1 MEIVV
6 NSHTHIGDA
15 FIDLGKKAWG
25 LEELVAPPHGFKHE
39 MMRKASEGKILEG
52 MRKAISVMEG
62 CGTTH
67 FCDFREGGV
76 EGIKILKKAMEGSGL
91 SAIILGRPVELRYDS
106 NEINEILKLSEGI
119 GLSSISD
126 WDYDELKKVASHT
139 IKKKKIFAIHAS
151 EAFREDIDAILDLK
165 PSFLI
170 HMSNASRGDMEIVA
184 DAGVPVVVCPRSN
197 AFFGIRPDIEGMLE
211 CGISLLLG
219 TDNAMIAPPDI
230 VQEMEYLIK
239 NFDISK
245 EQAVAMVT
253 SNPRKCLN
261 VGLDIQQSDGKN
273 DQS

>member
-15 FIDLGKKAWG
+15 FIDLDKRAWTV
-25 LEELVAPPHGFKHE
+25 EELVAPPYGLKHRL
-39 MMRKASEGKILEG
+39 MREASEKEILGG

-67 FCDFREGGV
+67 FCDFREGGI
-76 EGIKILKKAMEGSGL
+76 EGIKILKKAMEGSDL
-91 SAIILGRPVELRYDS
+91 RAIILGRPVELRYES
-106 NEINEILKLSEGI
+106 KEVNEILKISDGI

-126 WDYDELKKVASHT
+126 WDYEELRKVAVHVN
-139 IKKKKIFAIHAS
+139 KKKKIFAIHAS

-170 HMSNASRGDMEIVA
+170 HMSSASRDDLEIVA

-197 AFFGIRPDIEGMLE
+197 AFFGIRPDIESMLE
-211 CGISLLLG
+211 CGIPLLLG
-219 TDNAMIAPPDI
+219 TDNAMISPPDI
-230 VQEMEYLIK
+230 MQEMEYLLK
-239 NFDISK
+239 NFDISR
-245 EQAVAMVT
+245 EQAAEMVT

-261 VGLDIQQSDGKN
+261 VSLDIQQSDGK
-273 DQS
+273 DD

>member
-15 FIDLGKKAWG
+15 FIDLGKTAWG
-25 LEELVAPPHGFKHE
+25 LEALVAPPHGFKHE